1 MLNKQ
6 TKPVLCAWALLF
18 LAYQPLASNAQT
30 YKTYREY
37 FENTLPINSTYQE
50 ICSKFKC
57 LKTYY
62 RYLYEIESPAG
73 DNIFPYSF
81 QKVQLFFSPTGILYR
96 KRYFGDWQREFDS
109 IKKEYQTR
117 SYDPANPEGISNP
130 YYVNVSGRMW
140 GDIHIITKNTYQ
152 NTDYRIDLYKLDR
165 LSHDRYRVLFD
176 IAGYKK
182 AAEELQTYIQNHE
195 EFQIKPPFKG
205 ITLGITTV
213 SEAKKQSK
221 CKKSKFG
228 SYICTNKNKQYKYEI
243 SGTDSDIIQYIKLL
257 EVLKP
262 TSVKDIWEKANPTA
276 ETETY
281 DTSDTESINPSN
293 LDLDIPY
300 PIKNKEEWVL
310 SPLGIGDFGQID
322 TLYKTATGPEIIS
335 RAMLFNRGASQLRQ
349 KMDDDYKKQKLKEEE
364 LIRQQQTKN
373 KLLKENGFVK

>member
-1 MLNKQ
+1 
-6 TKPVLCAWALLF
+6 
-18 LAYQPLASNAQT
+18 
-30 YKTYREY
+30 
-37 FENTLPINSTYQE
+37 
-50 ICSKFKC
+50 
-57 LKTYY
+57 
-62 RYLYEIESPAG
+62 
-73 DNIFPYSF
+73 
-81 QKVQLFFSPTGILYR
+81 
-96 KRYFGDWQREFDS
+96 
-109 IKKEYQTR
+109 
-117 SYDPANPEGISNP
+117 
-130 YYVNVSGRMW
+130 MW